1 MIRDL
6 IRRTLLE
13 VYGLTQDEINQ
24 RREIEEYWGTDE
36 DYARALGLQYP
47 ATIKNERSLL
57 QVYQND
63 LKSTASGQQ
72 MIKDFVS
79 GKGNI
84 SCAHSITYD
93 GFAVTAGSKDSYDKK
108 ESAPFSK
115 WLAKYGSK
123 NKNVISTVAWP
134 KSVGNPPDLRKGDNY
149 SVLKGIGFL
158 MRGYPV
164 FVSSR
169 DVMSQ
174 TLGSLPPGLVAHQKE
189 SGIAKRTGTLETA
202 IYGDSNWDWS
212 AETLLDNWKPIGV
225 YMSLE
230 HLWDLPVMT
239 AIEIIEDARKTG
251 LPGWI
256 IDEAWG
262 PESWIDDSEWEDD
275 GDGLYEQF
283 FT

>member
-1 MIRDL
+1 VIRNT
-6 IRRTLLE
+6 IRQIIQE
-13 VYGLTQDEINQ
+13 IYQLTKEDEEQ
-24 RREIEEYWGTDE
+24 RKEIEEFWGKDE
-36 DYARALGLQYP
+36 DYARALGFQYP
-47 ATIKNERSLL
+47 AAIRDERSLL
-57 QVYQND
+57 QAYQD
-63 LKSTASGQQ
+63 KLKSTVDGQQ

-93 GFAVTAGSKDSYDKK
+93 GFAVTAGSKLGYSKRAT
-108 ESAPFSK
+108 APFSN
-115 WLAKYGSK
+115 WLARYGAK
-123 NKNVISTVAWP
+123 NKNVISTVSWP
-134 KSVGNPPDLRKGDNY
+134 KTIGNPPDINKGDNY

-202 IYGDSNWDWS
+202 IYGEDNWDWS
-212 AETLLDNWKPIGV
+212 AETLLDNWKPIGIF
-225 YMSLE
+225 MSLE

-262 PESWIDDSEWEDD
+262 QDGWIPESEWEDN

-283 FT
+283 FE